1 MLVAARANLWKA
13 QERLGVKPS
22 LLVII
27 NDFFAF
33 KFYEEGEMP
42 WPPGEEPESSD
53 GPYLKCSMSPENLR
67 RILTREAIWNNLE
80 VAGDILYDR
89 RPNIYNPD
97 VFTLMNFFQLPR
109 E

>member
-1 MLVAARANLWKA
+1 LELSEMVKARAHLWQA
-13 QERLGVKPS
+13 QCRLGIKPA
-22 LLVII
+22 VTVVV
-27 NDFFAF
+27 NDFSFRMDDPITMTQPLT
-33 KFYEEGEMP
+33 E
-42 WPPGEEPESSD
+42 
-53 GPYLKCSMSPENLR
+53 PYLKCHLSPENLR